1 MIANV
6 RYKNGERDSIEHE
19 FFDIKDGFMFF
30 DTKDEDTVAVINMDE
45 VMSVNFVPENFPKN
59 KKGIIV
65 DEDLQISASILRE
78 VYRTDECFR
87 EAVFDSAY
95 SAYQEVWNEHPKVMV
110 TAIAD
115 RIFDYETGSDN

>member
-19 FFDIKDGFMFF
+19 FFDIKEGFMFF
-30 DTKDEDTVAVINMDE
+30 DTKDEDTAAVINMDE

-59 KKGIIV
+59 KKGEIV
-65 DEDLQISASILRE
+65 DEDLEISASIFRE
-78 VYRTDECFR
+78 AYRTDECFR
-87 EAVFDSAY
+87 EAVFDCAY
-95 SAYQEVWNEHPKVMV
+95 SAYQETWNEHPKVMV

-115 RIFDYETGSDN
+115 RIFDYEAGSDN